1 MKFTIQTSMKYL
13 LMKMFV
19 NVKEDWLE
27 EETER
32 NADVWSPN
40 VQQITQKMEFVL
52 MAVVTRED
60 VVREHR
66 KLHIVTLDKVHKKC
80 IRLQR
85 L

>member
-52 MAVVTRED
+52 MAAVTRED